1 MTHLIQI
8 LVLGLA
14 LGGVY
19 ALMASGL
26 TLIFGVMGIV
36 NLAHAAFM
44 TVAAYLSFLAFSRYG
59 LDPIVSIVVVMPV
72 MFLLGLAIY
81 QLLFAR
87 SFGDP
92 RARAMSVLL
101 TFALALVVEGVLGF
115 LFTNIYRSTTPGYT
129 ASALL
134 FGPYYLPE
142 AQCYATVMSMAIL
155 GLLWAFLQY
164 TRTGYA
170 VRATMQNRT
179 AAQVVGVNVGRI
191 SHAGVRDRDGARGRV
206 GIDDVVPVPVLSGQA
221 LGVGR
226 GSAVA
231 RGPGRHGQP
240 ARRADRRAVPR
251 GRVGLRQLV
260 LWPDLVA
267 GDLLPRSVPDPAD
280 PAAGPPG
287 QAAGDVNGATG

>member
-8 LVLGLA
+8 LMLGLA

-44 TVAAYLSFLAFSRYG
+44 TVAAYLSFWAFSRYG

-72 MFLLGLAIY
+72 MFCLGLAIY
-81 QLLFAR
+81 ELLFAR

-115 LFTNIYRSTTPGYT
+115 LFTNIYRSTTPDYT

-142 AQCYATVMSMAIL
+142 AQCYAAVMSMAIL

-164 TRTGYA
+164 SRTGYA
-170 VRATMQNRT
+170 IRATMQNRT

-191 SHAGVRDRDGARGRV
+191 SMLVFGIGMALAGASGSMMSFLFPFYPGKHWEWVAVLLSLVVLGGMGSLLGALIGALCLA
-206 GIDDVVPVPVLSGQA
+206 VVSAYVSSFYGPTWSPVTFYLA
-221 LGVGR
+221 LFLILLIRPQGLLGK
-226 GSAVA
+226 
-231 RGPGRHGQP
+231 
-240 ARRADRRAVPR
+240 RAEM
-251 GRVGLRQLV
+251 
-260 LWPDLVA
+260 
-267 GDLLPRSVPDPAD
+267 
-280 PAAGPPG
+280 
-287 QAAGDVNGATG
+287 